1 MAWKINEHGV
11 MERMIEQDGKLVVSR
26 SQDIQAL
33 IDQNKVEAE
42 EAPSMFGEAAVRKI
56 GSIPFVVAEQ
66 WSRECGEAIGTKA
79 FAEYC
84 KRKLMDG
91 DFAKFRIKTV

>member
-1 MAWKINEHGV
+1 MSWTINQHGV
-11 MERMIEQDGKLVVSR
+11 MERMVEEGGKLIVDRRQDVQSIIEQ
-26 SQDIQAL
+26 
-33 IDQNKVEAE
+33 NKIEAE
-42 EAPSMFGEAAVRKI
+42 TAPSMFGQMAVRKI
-56 GSIPFVVAEQ
+56 GEIPLVVAEQ
-66 WSRECGEAIGTKA
+66 WSRGCGEAIGTKA

>member
-1 MAWKINEHGV
+1 MSWTINQHGV
-11 MERMIEQDGKLVVSR
+11 MERMIEEDGKLVVDR
-26 SQDIQAL
+26 RQDIDAL
-33 IDQNKVEAE
+33 IDQNKAEADA
-42 EAPSMFGEAAVRKI
+42 APSMFGHAAVRKV
-56 GSIPFVVAEQ
+56 GSIPLVVAEQ

-91 DFAKFRIKTV
+91 DFAKFRIKGV